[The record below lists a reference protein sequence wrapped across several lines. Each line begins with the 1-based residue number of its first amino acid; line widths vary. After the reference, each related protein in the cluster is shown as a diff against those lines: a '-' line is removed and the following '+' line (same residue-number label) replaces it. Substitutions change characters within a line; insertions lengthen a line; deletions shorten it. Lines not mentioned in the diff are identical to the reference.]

1 MTEAIE
7 QLIEESDDGERRLT
21 ARVES
26 LSLKQELKGV
36 RMTEA
41 IISSVSFFVC
51 TVGFI
56 LFTRNRRSEII
67 ERLTAIEVTL
77 KDHID
82 FCKTLEARQ
91 QVDCKE
97 QAEECELKR
106 DYIRAWV
113 QRVEGRVDSFTNGGR
128 SL

>member
-1 MTEAIE
+1 
-7 QLIEESDDGERRLT
+7 
-21 ARVES
+21 
-26 LSLKQELKGV
+26 
-36 RMTEA
+36 MTEA

-56 LFTRNRRSEII
+56 LFTRNGRSEII

-82 FCKTLEARQ
+82 ICKTLEARQ
-91 QVDCKE
+91 QGDCKA

-106 DYIRAWV
+106 DHIRLWV
-113 QRVEGRVDSFTNGGR
+113 QRVESRVDSLTNGGR